1 MHWTLL
7 VKEHRD
13 DKPHPLLAIQ
23 AKISKMALRQMVVPR
38 VVPLQATVLQ
48 VVDRRAA
55 GLQMAVRPAM
65 DLQVMVLQADL
76 QATDHQVDLQATD
89 LQMAVLPAEA
99 LQGDPQ
105 QQTKS
110 QGF

>member
-1 MHWTLL
+1 
-7 VKEHRD
+7 
-13 DKPHPLLAIQ
+13 
-23 AKISKMALRQMVVPR
+23 
-38 VVPLQATVLQ
+38 
-48 VVDRRAA
+48 
-55 GLQMAVRPAM
+55 MAVRPEM
-65 DLQVMVLQADL
+65 DLQVTVLQADL

-99 LQGDPQ
+99 LQVDPQ